1 VAAGSAQL
9 KVFNMKYKELGASG
23 IKVSVIGL
31 GCWSFGGGAYWG
43 AHSQKDADAVVAAA
57 IERGVNFFDTAEV
70 YNAGES
76 ERSLGL
82 ALKGRRDKVVLAS
95 KISPDHAGNVRKYL
109 EASLAR
115 LGTDYLDVYIL
126 HWPIN
131 PTALAHYTADE
142 SLFDK
147 PPQVEDVFR
156 QFEALQKEG
165 LIRSIG
171 ISNFGVRQM
180 AEVAATGIRVDSNQ
194 LAYNIVSR
202 AIEKEIAPWCVAHQI
217 AVTGSVG
224 LQQGLLTG
232 KYARPEDVPP
242 PQAHS
247 RHFRQARGGKASR
260 HDEEGAEQE
269 LFAAVDC
276 VKAISAE
283 TGLSC
288 AQISLAWI
296 LKKPF
301 MTSTLVGCRNVA
313 QLDAN
318 LGALDAALSDEIV
331 ARIDAASLPVWQRLG
346 DSPDYYEN
354 RAKSRIF

>member
-1 VAAGSAQL
+1 
-9 KVFNMKYKELGASG
+9 MKYKELGTSG
-23 IKVSVIGL
+23 IEVSVIGL

-43 AHSQKDADAVVAAA
+43 PQSQQDADAVLAAA
-57 IERGVNFFDTAEV
+57 IERGVNLIDTAEV
-70 YNAGES
+70 YNDGES

-95 KISPDHAGNVRKYL
+95 KISTPHAGEVRKYL
-109 EASLAR
+109 EQSLSR
-115 LGTDYLDVYIL
+115 LGTDYLDIYIL
-126 HWPIN
+126 HWPITA
-131 PTALAHYTADE
+131 TALAHFTN
-142 SLFDK
+142 DK
-147 PPQVEDVFR
+147 SVVEQAPQVADVFH
-156 QFEALQKEG
+156 QFDVLRKEG

-171 ISNFGVRQM
+171 LSNFGVEQM
-180 AEVAATGIRVDSNQ
+180 REVAAAGVRVDSNQ

-202 AIEKEIAPWCVAHQI
+202 AIEKEIAPYCVAHQI
-217 AVTGSVG
+217 GVTGSVG

-247 RHFRQARGGKASR
+247 RHFRQERGGKESR
-260 HDEEGAEQE
+260 HYEEGAEKE
-269 LFAAVDC
+269 LFEAVDC
-276 VKAISAE
+276 VKAISTE
-283 TGLSC
+283 TGLTC

-296 LKKPF
+296 LQKPF

-318 LGALDAALSDEIV
+318 LSATDVSLSDETV
-331 ARIDAASLPVWQRLG
+331 ARIDAASLPVWQKLG
-346 DSPDYYEN
+346 NSPDYYEN

>member
-1 VAAGSAQL
+1 
-9 KVFNMKYKELGASG
+9 MKYKELGKSG
-23 IKVSVIGL
+23 IEVSVIGL

-43 AHSQKDADAVVAAA
+43 SQSQQDVDAVVAAS
-57 IERGVNFFDTAEV
+57 IERGINFFDTAEV
-70 YNAGES
+70 YNKGES

-82 ALKGRRDKVVLAS
+82 ALKGRRDKIVLAS
-95 KISPDHAGNVRKYL
+95 KISTAHAGDVKKYL
-109 EASLAR
+109 EGSLSR
-115 LGTDYLDVYIL
+115 LGTDYLDLYIL

-131 PTALAHYTADE
+131 PLALAHFTDDPGVVAQ
-142 SLFDK
+142 
-147 PPQVEDVFR
+147 PPQVAEVFH

-171 ISNFGVRQM
+171 LSNFGVKQM
-180 AEVAATGIRVDSNQ
+180 EEVAATGVRADSNQ
-194 LAYNIVSR
+194 LPYNIVSR
-202 AIEKEIAPWCVAHQI
+202 AIEKEIAPYCAARQI
-217 AVTGSVG
+217 GIAGSVG

-247 RHFRQARGGKASR
+247 RHFHQDRGGSDSR
-260 HDEEGAEQE
+260 HHEEGAEKE
-269 LFAAVDC
+269 LFEAVNC

-296 LKKPF
+296 LQKPF
-301 MTSTLVGCRNVA
+301 MTSTLAGCRSVA

-318 LGALDAALSDEIV
+318 LKALDVTLSDEIM
-331 ARIDAASLPVWQRLG
+331 ARIDAASLPVWQKLG

-354 RAKSRIF
+354 RAKRRVF

>member
-1 VAAGSAQL
+1 
-9 KVFNMKYKELGASG
+9 MRYKQLGASG
-23 IKVSVIGL
+23 IEVSVIGL

-43 AHSQKDADAVVAAA
+43 AQSQRDADAVVAAA

-70 YNAGES
+70 YNDGES
-76 ERSLGL
+76 ERSLGR
-82 ALKGRRDKVVLAS
+82 ALKGRRDKVALAS
-95 KISPDHAGNVRKYL
+95 KISTSHAGDVRKYL

-131 PTALAHYTADE
+131 ATALAHFAGGEGAAGQT
-142 SLFDK
+142 
-147 PPQVEDVFR
+147 PQVADVFH
-156 QFEALQKEG
+156 QFAALQKEG

-171 ISNFGVRQM
+171 LSNFGVAQM
-180 AEVAATGIRVDSNQ
+180 AEVAATGVRVDSNQ

-202 AIEKEIAPWCVAHQI
+202 AIEKEIAPHCVANRI

-247 RHFRQARGGKASR
+247 RHFSQERGGKESR
-260 HDEEGAEQE
+260 HGEEGAEKE
-269 LFAAVDC
+269 LFEAVDC

-296 LKKPF
+296 LQKPF
-301 MTSTLVGCRNVA
+301 MASTLAGCRSVA

-318 LGALDAALSDEIV
+318 LAALDVVLSDEIM
-331 ARIDAASLPVWQRLG
+331 ARIDAASLPVWQKLG

>member
-1 VAAGSAQL
+1 
-9 KVFNMKYKELGASG
+9 MKYKELGASG

-43 AHSQKDADAVVAAA
+43 VQSQQDVDAVVAAA
-57 IERGVNFFDTAEV
+57 IERGVNFIDTAEV

-95 KISPDHAGNVRKYL
+95 KISTSHAGNVRKYL
-109 EASLAR
+109 EGSLSR

-126 HWPIN
+126 HWPITA
-131 PTALAHYTADE
+131 TALAHFTD
-142 SLFDK
+142 DK
-147 PPQVEDVFR
+147 DVIEQAPQVADVFH

-171 ISNFGVRQM
+171 ISNFGVKQM
-180 AEVAATGIRVDSNQ
+180 AEVVATSIRVDSNQ

-202 AIEKEIAPWCVAHQI
+202 AIEAEIAPWCVAHQI

-247 RHFRQARGGKASR
+247 RHFHQERGGKESR
-260 HDEEGAEQE
+260 HEEEGAEKE

-296 LKKPF
+296 LQKPF
-301 MTSTLVGCRNVA
+301 MTSTLAGCRSVA

-318 LGALDAALSDEIV
+318 LSALDVTLSDEIV
-331 ARIDAASLPVWQRLG
+331 ARIDAASLPVWQKLG

-354 RAKSRIF
+354 RAKSRVF

>member
-1 VAAGSAQL
+1 
-9 KVFNMKYKELGASG
+9 MKYRKLGASD
-23 IKVSVIGL
+23 IEVSVIGL

-43 AHSQKDADAVVAAA
+43 AQSQQDADAVVAAA

-70 YNAGES
+70 YNDGES

-95 KISPDHAGNVRKYL
+95 KINPAHAGNVRKYL
-109 EASLAR
+109 EASLSR

-131 PTALAHYTADE
+131 PTALAHYTADKGV
-142 SLFDK
+142 FDQ
-147 PPQVEDVFR
+147 PPRITEVFG

-171 ISNFGVRQM
+171 LSNFGVKQM
-180 AEVAATGIRVDSNQ
+180 TEVVATGIRVDSNQ
-194 LAYNIVSR
+194 LPYNIVSR
-202 AIEKEIAPWCVAHQI
+202 AIETEIAPYCLAHDI
-217 AVTGSVG
+217 GVSSSVS
-224 LQQGLLTG
+224 LQQGLLAG

-242 PQAHS
+242 PQAHFRHFKQERGGRES
-247 RHFRQARGGKASR
+247 RHF
-260 HDEEGAEQE
+260 EEGAEKE
-269 LFAAVDC
+269 LFEAVDC
-276 VKAISAE
+276 IRAISAE

-288 AQISLAWI
+288 AQIALAWI
-296 LKKPF
+296 LQKPF
-301 MTSTLVGCRNVA
+301 MASTLVGCRNVA

-318 LGALDAALSDEIV
+318 LSAVDVALSGEIM
-331 ARIDAASLPVWQRLG
+331 ARIDAASLPVWQKLG
-346 DSPDYYEN
+346 DAADYYEN

>member
-1 VAAGSAQL
+1 
-9 KVFNMKYKELGASG
+9 MEYKKLGASG
-23 IKVSVIGL
+23 IEVSAIGL

-43 AHSQKDADAVVAAA
+43 NQSQKDVDAVVAAA
-57 IERGVNFFDTAEV
+57 IERGVNFFDTAEA
-70 YNAGES
+70 YNSGES

-82 ALKGRRDKVVLAS
+82 ALKGHREKVILAS
-95 KISPDHAGNVRKYL
+95 KISTSNVGQIRKHL
-109 EASLAR
+109 EQSLAR

-131 PTALAHYTADE
+131 TTSIAHFAGGQAVE
-142 SLFDK
+142 
-147 PPQVEDVFR
+147 PPQVAEVFR

-171 ISNFGVRQM
+171 LSNFGVVQM
-180 AEVAATGIRVDSNQ
+180 KEVSTTGIRVDSNQ
-194 LAYNIVSR
+194 LPYNIVSR
-202 AIEKEIAPWCVAHQI
+202 AIETEIVPYCVAHQI
-217 AVTGSVG
+217 AVTGSMG

-247 RHFRQARGGKASR
+247 RHFKQERGGKESR
-260 HDEEGAEQE
+260 HYEEGAEKE
-269 LFAAVDC
+269 LFEAVDC
-276 VKAISAE
+276 VKAISVE

-301 MTSTLVGCRNVA
+301 MASTLVGCRNVE
-313 QLDAN
+313 QLEAN
-318 LGALDAALSDEIV
+318 LSAAGVSLSNENM
-331 ARIDAASLPVWQRLG
+331 ARIDTASLPVWKKLG
-346 DSPDYYEN
+346 DMADYYEN
-354 RAKSRIF
+354 RAKSRVF

>member
-1 VAAGSAQL
+1 MEYRA
-9 KVFNMKYKELGASG
+9 LGASG
-23 IKVSVIGL
+23 IEVSAIGL

-43 AHSQKDADAVVAAA
+43 EQSQQDVDAVVAAA
-57 IERGVNFFDTAEV
+57 IEQGVNFFDTAEV
-70 YNAGES
+70 YNGGES
-76 ERSLGL
+76 ERSLGR

-95 KISPDHAGNVRKYL
+95 KISPAHAGDVKKHL
-109 EASLAR
+109 EASLER
-115 LGTDYLDVYIL
+115 LGTDYLDLYIL

-131 PTALAHYTADE
+131 ATSLAH
-142 SLFDK
+142 FD
-147 PPQVEDVFR
+147 PNARNTPQVAEVFR
-156 QFEALQKEG
+156 QLEALQTAG

-171 ISNFGVRQM
+171 LSNFGVAQM
-180 AEVAATGIRVDSNQ
+180 REVAASGVRVDSNQ

-202 AIEKEIAPWCVAHQI
+202 AIEKEIAPYCAAHEI
-217 AVTGSVG
+217 GITGSVG

-232 KYARPEDVPP
+232 NYARPEDVPP

-247 RHFRQARGGKASR
+247 RHFHQERGGKESR
-260 HDEEGAEQE
+260 HFEEGAEPE

-283 TGLSC
+283 TGISC
-288 AQISLAWI
+288 ARIALAWI
-296 LKKPF
+296 LQKPF

-313 QLDAN
+313 QLGAN
-318 LGALDAALSDEIV
+318 LAALDTALSSEIM
-331 ARIDAASLPVWQRLG
+331 ARIDAASLPVWQKLG

>member
-1 VAAGSAQL
+1 VEYR
-9 KVFNMKYKELGASG
+9 KLGASG
-23 IKVSVIGL
+23 IEVSVIGL
-31 GCWSFGGGAYWG
+31 GCFAFGGGAYWG
-43 AHSQKDADAVVAAA
+43 THSQKDADAVVAAA

-115 LGTDYLDVYIL
+115 LSTDYLDVYIL

-142 SLFDK
+142 SLFDE

-171 ISNFGVRQM
+171 ISNFGVKQM
-180 AEVAATGIRVDSNQ
+180 AEVVTTGIRVDSNQ
-194 LAYNIVSR
+194 LPYNIVSR
-202 AIEKEIAPWCVAHQI
+202 AIEKEIVPYCVAHRI
-217 AVTGSVG
+217 GVTSSVS

-242 PQAHS
+242 PQAHF
-247 RHFRQARGGKASR
+247 RHFKQERGGKESR
-260 HDEEGAEQE
+260 HHEEGAEKE
-269 LFAAVDC
+269 LFEAVDC

-283 TGLSC
+283 MGISC
-288 AQISLAWI
+288 ARISLAWM
-296 LKKPF
+296 LQKPF
-301 MTSTLVGCRNVA
+301 VTSALVGCRNVA

-318 LGALDAALSDEIV
+318 FGAVDVTLSDEV
-331 ARIDAASLPVWQRLG
+331 MARIDAASLPVWQKLG
-346 DSPDYYEN
+346 DMADYFEN

>member
-1 VAAGSAQL
+1 
-9 KVFNMKYKELGASG
+9 MKYKELGVSG
-23 IKVSVIGL
+23 IEVSVIGL

-43 AHSQKDADAVVAAA
+43 PQSQRDVDNVVAAA

-70 YNAGES
+70 YNDGES

-95 KISPDHAGNVRKYL
+95 KISTAHAGEVRKYL
-109 EASLAR
+109 EQSLSR
-115 LGTDYLDVYIL
+115 LGTDYLDLYIL

-131 PTALAHYTADE
+131 AAAIAHFAGGQKVE
-142 SLFDK
+142 
-147 PPQVEDVFR
+147 PPRVADVFH
-156 QFEALQKEG
+156 QFEALRKEG

-171 ISNFGVRQM
+171 LSNFGVRQM
-180 AEVAATGIRVDSNQ
+180 AEVLATGVRADSNQ
-194 LAYNIVSR
+194 LPYNIVSR
-202 AIEKEIAPWCVAHQI
+202 AIETEITPYCVAHQI
-217 AVTGSVG
+217 AVIGSVG

-232 KYARPEDVPP
+232 KYAKPGDVPP

-247 RHFRQARGGKASR
+247 RHFAQKRGGKESR
-260 HDEEGAEQE
+260 HFEEGAEQE
-269 LFAAVDC
+269 LFEAVDC

-283 TGLSC
+283 TELSC

-296 LKKPF
+296 LQKPF
-301 MTSTLVGCRNVA
+301 MTSTLAGCRNLA

-318 LGALDAALSDEIV
+318 LSAADASLSDGIM
-331 ARIDAASLPVWQRLG
+331 ARIDAASLPVWKKLG
-346 DSPDYYEN
+346 DSADYYEN

>member
-1 VAAGSAQL
+1 
-9 KVFNMKYKELGASG
+9 
-23 IKVSVIGL
+23 
-31 GCWSFGGGAYWG
+31 
-43 AHSQKDADAVVAAA
+43 
-57 IERGVNFFDTAEV
+57 V
-70 YNAGES
+70 YNDGES

-82 ALKGRRDKVVLAS
+82 ALKGRRDKAVLAS
-95 KISPDHAGNVRKYL
+95 KIATAHAGQVRKYL
-109 EASLAR
+109 EQSLSR
-115 LGTDYLDVYIL
+115 LGTDYLDLYIL

-131 PTALAHYTADE
+131 ATAIAHFAGGQE
-142 SLFDK
+142 IE
-147 PPQVEDVFR
+147 PPRVADVFR

-171 ISNFGVRQM
+171 LSNFGVKQM
-180 AEVAATGIRVDSNQ
+180 TEVAATGIRADSNQ
-194 LAYNIVSR
+194 LPYNIVSR
-202 AIEKEIAPWCVAHQI
+202 AIETEIAPWCVAHEI

-247 RHFRQARGGKASR
+247 RHFRQERGGKESR
-260 HDEEGAEQE
+260 HFEEGAEKE
-269 LFAAVDC
+269 LFEALDC

-296 LKKPF
+296 LQKPF
-301 MTSTLVGCRNVA
+301 MSSTLAGCRNLA

-318 LGALDAALSDEIV
+318 LSAADLALSGEIV
-331 ARIDAASLPVWQRLG
+331 ARIDAASLPVWQKLG
-346 DSPDYYEN
+346 DAADYYEN
-354 RAKSRIF
+354 RARSRIF

>member
-1 VAAGSAQL
+1 
-9 KVFNMKYKELGASG
+9 MKYKKLGASG
-23 IKVSVIGL
+23 IEVSVIGL

-43 AHSQKDADAVVAAA
+43 PQSQRDADAVVAAA
-57 IERGVNFFDTAEV
+57 IERGVNFVDTAEV
-70 YNAGES
+70 YNDGES

-95 KISPDHAGNVRKYL
+95 KISTAHAGNVRKYL
-109 EASLAR
+109 EGSLAR

-131 PTALAHYTADE
+131 PTALAHFAGGQDVAGG
-142 SLFDK
+142 
-147 PPQVEDVFR
+147 PPQVADVFG
-156 QFEALQKEG
+156 QFEALRKEG

-171 ISNFGVRQM
+171 LSNFGVEQM
-180 AEVAATGIRVDSNQ
+180 KEVAATGVKADSNQ
-194 LAYNIVSR
+194 LPYNIVSR
-202 AIEKEIAPWCVAHQI
+202 AIETEIAPYCARHEI

-232 KYARPEDVPP
+232 KYATPEDVPP

-247 RHFRQARGGKASR
+247 RHFHQRRGGPDSR
-260 HDEEGAEQE
+260 HHEEGAEKE
-269 LFAAVDC
+269 LFEAVDC
-276 VKAISAE
+276 VKALSAE

-288 AQISLAWI
+288 AQIALAWI
-296 LKKPF
+296 LQKPF
-301 MTSTLVGCRNVA
+301 MTSTLAGCRNVA

-318 LGALDAALSDEIV
+318 LSAVDVTLSDEIM
-331 ARIDAASLPVWQRLG
+331 ARIDAASLPVWRKLG
-346 DSPDYYEN
+346 DMADYYEN

>member
-1 VAAGSAQL
+1 
-9 KVFNMKYKELGASG
+9 MEYKKLGASG
-23 IKVSVIGL
+23 IEVSVIGM

-43 AHSQKDADAVVAAA
+43 NQSQKDVDAVVAAA
-57 IERGVNFFDTAEV
+57 IERGVNFFDTAEA
-70 YNAGES
+70 YNGGES

-82 ALKGRRDKVVLAS
+82 ALKGRREKVVLAS
-95 KISPDHAGNVRKYL
+95 KISTSNAGQIRKHL
-109 EASLAR
+109 EQSLAR

-131 PTALAHYTADE
+131 AESIAHFAGGE
-142 SLFDK
+142 AIKL
-147 PPQVEDVFR
+147 PQVVDVFR

-171 ISNFGVRQM
+171 LSNFGVQQM
-180 AEVAATGIRVDSNQ
+180 KEVSATGIRVDSNQ
-194 LAYNIVSR
+194 LPYNIVSR
-202 AIEKEIAPWCVAHQI
+202 AIETEIAPYCVAHQI

-247 RHFRQARGGKASR
+247 RHFRQERGGKESR
-260 HDEEGAEQE
+260 HYEEGAEKE
-269 LFAAVDC
+269 LFEAVDC
-276 VKAISAE
+276 VKAISVE

-301 MTSTLVGCRNVA
+301 MTSTLVGCRNVE
-313 QLDAN
+313 QLEAN
-318 LGALDAALSDEIV
+318 LSATGVSLSDENM
-331 ARIDAASLPVWQRLG
+331 ARIDMASLPVWEKLG
-346 DSPDYYEN
+346 DAADYYEN
-354 RAKSRIF
+354 RTRSRVF